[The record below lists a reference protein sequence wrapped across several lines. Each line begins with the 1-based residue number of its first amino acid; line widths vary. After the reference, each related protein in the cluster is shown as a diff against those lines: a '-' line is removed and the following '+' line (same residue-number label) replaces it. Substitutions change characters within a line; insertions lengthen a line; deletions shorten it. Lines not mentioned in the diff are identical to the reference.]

1 MLVVPT
7 RALMGELADRYL
19 GIDRPE
25 SVAGHRA
32 VADLAASFQ
41 ANLARGIAL
50 AAVRVAEDRGIGTA
64 ALSGGVAINT
74 AIRTTIVEALESRG
88 IACLLNDRYPLGD
101 GCISY
106 GQCVMASCQQEI
118 FR

>member
-1 MLVVPT
+1 
-7 RALMGELADRYL
+7 MGELADRYL

-25 SVAGHRA
+25 SVAGRRA
-32 VADLAASFQ
+32 LADLAASFQ

-50 AAVRVAEDRGIGTA
+50 AAARVAEDRGIGTA

-74 AIRTTIVEALESRG
+74 AVRTTIVSALESRG
-88 IACLLNDRYPLGD
+88 LSCLLNDRYPLGD

-106 GQCVMASCQQEI
+106 GQCVMASALLE
-118 FR
+118 

>member
-1 MLVVPT
+1 MPT

-25 SVAGHRA
+25 SVAGRRA

-50 AAVRVAEDRGIGTA
+50 AAARVAEDRGIGTA

-74 AIRTTIVEALESRG
+74 AVRTTIVSALESRG
-88 IACLLNDRYPLGD
+88 LACLLNDRYPLGD

-106 GQCVMASCQQEI
+106 GQCVMASALLE
-118 FR
+118 